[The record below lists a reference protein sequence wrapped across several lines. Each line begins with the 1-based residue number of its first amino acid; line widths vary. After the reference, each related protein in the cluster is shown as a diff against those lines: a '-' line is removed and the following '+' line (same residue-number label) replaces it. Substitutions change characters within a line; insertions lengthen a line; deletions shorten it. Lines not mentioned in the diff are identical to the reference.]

1 MQSLKYN
8 MSTNKPFIVLK
19 KESLQNSNQSIRINK
34 HDAGGEC
41 SAARDGK
48 MCVDDKSVYI
58 IGKALDIK
66 SSDSETVIR
75 ESKEKLS
82 CKTQQCVMEKIES
95 KLSGDE
101 KEHIRTA
108 IKAFFKIR
116 SKGISDSLKLLSN
129 VDIDRFL
136 EQLVAYSAI
145 MYDDPKYLFHEC
157 FQMEPCIFGDS
168 HHGPSKMGKRNIVD
182 LIKEGYKCYC
192 VVLNTD
198 KCTGGG
204 IHWFCVFCD
213 FRTSPFSIEYFN
225 SSGNS
230 PMLRVQRWMVIQNNN
245 INEYREKNINPYRSK
260 LIIHRGL
267 VHQTESNSECGPY
280 SLLYIM
286 NRIKKVPAMAF
297 QNSKIT
303 DAHATQAIR
312 PGYIN

>member
-1 MQSLKYN
+1 MIV
-8 MSTNKPFIVLK
+8 NKPFRVLNS
-19 KESLQNSNQSIRINK
+19 ESLNNSNQSIRINK
-34 HDAGGEC
+34 HEAGGEC
-41 SAARDGK
+41 SAVRDGK
-48 MCVDDKSVYI
+48 MCVDDKSAYI
-58 IGKALDIK
+58 IGKTLGIN
-66 SSDSETVIR
+66 SSEPEKILN
-75 ESKEKLS
+75 ESKKKLS
-82 CKTQQCVMEKIES
+82 CETQQCVMEKVEP
-95 KLSGDE
+95 KLSGEE

-116 SKGISDSLKLLSN
+116 SRGISTSLKLLSN
-129 VDIDRFL
+129 VDIDKFL

-145 MYDDPKYLFHEC
+145 IYDDPKYLYHEC

-168 HHGPSKMGKRNIVD
+168 YHGPTEMGKRNLVD
-182 LIKEGYKCYC
+182 IIKQNYKCYC

-213 FRTSPFSIEYFN
+213 FRTRPFTIEYFN

-245 INEYREKNINPYRSK
+245 INEYREKNKNPYRSK

-267 VHQTESNSECGPY
+267 VHQTDSNSECGPY

-286 NRIKKVPAMAF
+286 NRVKKVPAMAF
-297 QNSKIT
+297 KDSKIT

-312 PGYIN
+312 PGYVD